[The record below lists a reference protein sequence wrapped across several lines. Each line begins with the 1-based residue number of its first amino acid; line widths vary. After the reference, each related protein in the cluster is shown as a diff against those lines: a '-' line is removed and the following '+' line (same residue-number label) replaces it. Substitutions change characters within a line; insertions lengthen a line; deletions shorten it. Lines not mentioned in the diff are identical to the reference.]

1 MRLITKQEL
10 KDLFNTLIEKHEFSI
25 EQAIDYLMEKL
36 KKDYLIKNFNGV
48 YVYMGTYKL
57 VHKYE
62 NCWYPAHERLVA
74 EDDPTKEY
82 KMFYELDTGLQ
93 KCINVGQELEMF
105 EQGNTIVVIPNVRNY
120 ENKATFKQDYEK
132 LRRIY
137 LKELCLKDEESALS
151 IVTSEEYIKQEFS
164 IEKYLIENNISLVFY
179 DAFYEVALCN
189 KKDSNIVSDK
199 KLILNNK

>member
-1 MRLITKQEL
+1 MMLITKQEL

-62 NCWYPAHERLVA
+62 NCWYPAHEQLVA

-82 KMFYELDTGLQ
+82 KKFYELDTGLQ

-105 EQGNTIVVIPNVRNY
+105 EQDNTIVVIPNVRDY

-179 DAFYEVALCN
+179 DAFYEAALCN